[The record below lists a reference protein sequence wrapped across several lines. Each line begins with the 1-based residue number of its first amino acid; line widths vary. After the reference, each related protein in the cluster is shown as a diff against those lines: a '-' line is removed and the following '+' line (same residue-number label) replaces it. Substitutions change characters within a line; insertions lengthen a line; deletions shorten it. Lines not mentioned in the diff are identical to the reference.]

1 MRHLY
6 QYLSAWLGFCGET
19 KSELGSLPSDK
30 HVSISFALMD
40 VESFYLFL
48 FNSLIVMCSS
58 IVCQVNR
65 TVGCLHF
72 LFLEKELA
80 N

>member
-1 MRHLY
+1 MY
-6 QYLSAWLGFCGET
+6 QYLSVWLGFCGET

-40 VESFYLFL
+40 VESFFFFL
-48 FNSLIVMCSS
+48 LNSKLSCAAPSYVKLIKPL
-58 IVCQVNR
+58 
-65 TVGCLHF
+65 GFLPF
-72 LFLEKELA
+72 LFLEKQLA